1 MGIFDIFKM
10 KPKFVDDFFGE
21 LNYRSLKVTSKSYY
35 AGQVQFQ
42 GNLIGIILTA
52 DEKGPTDEQKIF
64 FKKLD
69 SEYIIIKENIILPF
83 LKKELE
89 DNLEESGLE
98 NFDSQFDSDAISIG
112 EIKNEN
118 TEWSITYD
126 AKSMRHFVTIDFEGM
141 QPKYMSIDG

>member
-1 MGIFDIFKM
+1 
-10 KPKFVDDFFGE
+10 
-21 LNYRSLKVTSKSYY
+21 
-35 AGQVQFQ
+35 VQFQ

-98 NFDSQFDSDAISIG
+98 NFDSQFDFEAISIG
-112 EIKNEN
+112 EIKIEN